1 MCFSC
6 SLNLFNLRNEQR
18 RKPASIFGFSMDKD
32 LFIIPGMWHP
42 LKSNFWA
49 LHKKL
54 PLFWRLCYF
63 WPKISFPFRNP
74 TTSAFRRCKHFCCL
88 QGPDLMAENL
98 DSLSSTRWILDL
110 LDTSCAREKK
120 HVTQKPPEKNE
131 TSFPFTEN
139 IGSYPRCFFL
149 LQLCRVLGVLSRIE
163 IHRNGRGLT
172 WVGSLTLNESKPE
185 SFPFELSLFICGFQ
199 VYIVV
204 FKKKYL

>member
-1 MCFSC
+1 
-6 SLNLFNLRNEQR
+6 
-18 RKPASIFGFSMDKD
+18 
-32 LFIIPGMWHP
+32 
-42 LKSNFWA
+42 
-49 LHKKL
+49 
-54 PLFWRLCYF
+54 
-63 WPKISFPFRNP
+63 
-74 TTSAFRRCKHFCCL
+74 
-88 QGPDLMAENL
+88 MAENL